1 MTVRVFL
8 VVIQAQAADPG
19 ITRTAA
25 QQMTPE
31 IALTLLII
39 LGALILFATEK
50 LRVDVVALLVLISVG
65 VLGLIPA
72 KELFSGFSNSA
83 VITVWAVYMV
93 SGGLF
98 KTGVANAMGT
108 AILKIAGNTESRL
121 IATIMLTVGVL
132 SAFMNNVGA
141 TAMLLPAVVGISRV
155 TKVAVSKL
163 LIPLAFASLLGGAM
177 TLIGTPANILAT
189 GILAERGLP
198 TFGFFEFAP
207 MGIVVLVTGVLYMVL
222 IGRRL
227 LPVREGA
234 LGREEVYNIRDYV
247 TEVRVSPES
256 SLIGKTL
263 LESRL
268 GQDFDLT
275 VLALQRENGKQPRL
289 RRDIVIQ
296 IGDLLIVESS
306 ASDLMAARQSLGLTV
321 EAEQKF
327 DLGSLERG
335 DVQLI
340 EATLAPR
347 SHIVGRSLRDVRF
360 RDRYGFTALAI
371 SRQGEVIT
379 QRLRDV
385 PLKFG
390 DSLLL
395 QGPPRRV
402 KQLQEGENFLVLEPI
417 ETEQFRRK
425 KAPIAVAALVLAIG
439 LAIFAGMAISLAMVI
454 AAVIMILAGAL
465 RIEEAYESVD
475 WRTVFL
481 VAGML
486 PLGLAMELTGTA
498 RLLADV
504 ILEVFEPYGARAAL
518 AGIYLLAALITQP
531 MSNAAAIVLIVP
543 IALDTADGLDANY
556 KTFTMAV
563 VIGAATSFLSPVGH
577 KANVL
582 VFGPGGYK
590 FTDYARVG
598 AILTVLLLI
607 VSMIFLPIFWPLFPD

>member
-1 MTVRVFL
+1 MT
-8 VVIQAQAADPG
+8 
-19 ITRTAA
+19 T
-25 QQMTPE
+25 E

-65 VLGLIPA
+65 VLGLIPSDA
-72 KELFSGFSNSA
+72 LFSGFANSA
-83 VITVWAVYMV
+83 VVTVWAVYMV

-98 KTGVANAMGT
+98 RTGVADAMGSG
-108 AILKIAGNTESRL
+108 ILRIAGDKEPRL
-121 IATIMLTVGVL
+121 IATIMLAVGVM

-141 TAMLLPAVVGISRV
+141 TAMLLPAVVGIARQ
-155 TKVAVSKL
+155 TKVAVSKM

-198 TFGFFEFAP
+198 TFGFFEFTP
-207 MGIVVLVTGVLYMVL
+207 MGIVLLTTGIVYMVA

-227 LPVREGA
+227 LPVREGPR
-234 LGREEVYNIRDYV
+234 GREDGYNIREYV
-247 TEVRVSPES
+247 TEVRVSPVS
-256 SLIGKTL
+256 SLIGKSL
-263 LESRL
+263 LDSQL
-268 GQDFDLT
+268 GRDYDLT
-275 VLALQRENGKQPRL
+275 VLVLQRENGEQPPL
-289 RRDIVIQ
+289 HRDTEIQ
-296 IGDLLIVESS
+296 MGDLLVVESS
-306 ASDLMAARQSLGLTV
+306 ASDLMAARQALGLTTD
-321 EAEQKF
+321 AEQKL
-327 DLGSLERG
+327 DIEILERG
-335 DVQLI
+335 DLQII

-347 SHIVGRSLRDVRF
+347 SHIVGQSLREVRF

-371 SRQGEVIT
+371 SREGEVIT
-379 QRLRDV
+379 ERLRDV
-385 PLKFG
+385 PLQFG
-390 DSLLL
+390 DALLL
-395 QGPPRRV
+395 QGPGRRIA
-402 KQLQEGENFLVLEPI
+402 QLQEGRNFLVLEPVK
-417 ETEQFRRK
+417 TEQFRRS
-425 KAPIAVAALVLAIG
+425 KAPIAVGALVLAI
-439 LAIFAGMAISLAMVI
+439 AMTIAGMNIALAMVI
-454 AAVIMILAGAL
+454 AAMIMILTGVL
-465 RIEEAYESVD
+465 TIEEAYESID

-498 RLLADV
+498 EFLAD
-504 ILEVFEPYGARAAL
+504 IMLGVFGPFGAL
-518 AGIYLLAALITQP
+518 ATLAGVYLLAALITQP

-543 IALDTADGLDANY
+543 IALDTAFGLGANY

-598 AILTVLLLI
+598 AILTVALLI
-607 VSMIFLPIFWPLFPD
+607 VSMIFLPIFWPLFPE

>member
-1 MTVRVFL
+1 MTL
-8 VVIQAQAADPG
+8 D
-19 ITRTAA
+19 
-25 QQMTPE
+25 

-50 LRVDVVALLVLISVG
+50 LRVDVVALMVLITVG
-65 VLGLIPA
+65 VLGLVPA
-72 KELFSGFSNSA
+72 DELFSGFSNSA
-83 VITVWAVYMV
+83 VVTVWAVYMV

-98 KTGVANAMGT
+98 KTGVANALGSG
-108 AILKIAGNTESRL
+108 ILKVAGNTESRL

-155 TKVAVSKL
+155 TKVAVSKM

-189 GILAERGLP
+189 GILAARGLP
-198 TFGFFEFAP
+198 TFGFFEFTP
-207 MGIVVLVTGVLYMVL
+207 MGIVVLATGVLYMVL
-222 IGRRL
+222 IGRHL
-227 LPVREGA
+227 LPEREGP
-234 LGREEVYNIRDYV
+234 GSKEQDYNIREYV
-247 TEVRVSPES
+247 TEVRVSPVS

-268 GQDFDLT
+268 GRDYDLS
-275 VLALQRENGKQPRL
+275 VLALQRENGDRPPL
-289 RRDIVIQ
+289 NRDTEIRM
-296 IGDLLIVESS
+296 GDLLVVESS
-306 ASDLMAARQSLGLTV
+306 ASDLMAARQSLGLTT
-321 EAEQKF
+321 EAERTL
-327 DLGSLERG
+327 DIESLERG
-335 DVQLI
+335 DIQII

-347 SHIVGRSLRDVRF
+347 SHIVGLSLRDVRF

-371 SRQGEVIT
+371 SRQGELIT
-379 QRLRDV
+379 ERLRDV
-385 PLKFG
+385 PLQFG
-390 DSLLL
+390 DALLL
-395 QGPPRRV
+395 QGPRHRI

-417 ETEQFRRK
+417 ETEQFRRN
-425 KAPIAVAALVLAIG
+425 KAPIAIGALVLAIG
-439 LAIFAGMAISLAMVI
+439 LTIFAGMSISLAMVI

-465 RIEEAYESVD
+465 RIDEAYEAVD

-498 RLLADV
+498 DFLAD
-504 ILEVFEPYGARAAL
+504 IMLGVFGPYGALATL

-543 IALDTADGLDANY
+543 IALDTAMGLGANY

-607 VSMIFLPIFWPLFPD
+607 VSMIFLPIFWPLFPE